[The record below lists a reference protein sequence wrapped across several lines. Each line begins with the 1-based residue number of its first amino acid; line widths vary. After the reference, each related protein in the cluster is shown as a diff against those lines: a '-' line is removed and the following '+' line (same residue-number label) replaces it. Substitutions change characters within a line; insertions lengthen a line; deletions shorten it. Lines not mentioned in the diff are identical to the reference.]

1 MRKYSTGDRFSGMV
15 KVTRKFYRP
24 GRGAGQS
31 ACKEKSENVEKCRK
45 CRICGSF
52 YPQSE
57 SRFRMGTMWITVIT
71 FVRKAGFRRF

>member
-1 MRKYSTGDRFSGMV
+1 MV
-15 KVTRKFYRP
+15 KVTRKFS
-24 GRGAGQS
+24 GRAGARCNPS
-31 ACKEKSENVEKCRK
+31 EREKSENVEKGRK
-45 CRICGSF
+45 CRMCGSF